1 MKYFERLLLVWL
13 CASSALAL
21 YWVDLFGEETF
32 DPFVWGELA
41 IKPVI
46 AITMFCIGWLLPRK
60 EIDEVA
66 RRWPTVLG
74 GTAVQYLSMPL
85 LALLICILFGIEGDL
100 RLGVLMAG
108 CVPGAMAS
116 NVLTLFSKGN
126 VSYSVGLTTSATL
139 LSPIIVPVALL
150 MLNSFTDDLPLGK
163 MAVTLLWTVVGPV
176 LAGHLVGRSL
186 PQYEH
191 IAKVVGSLVANVAI
205 LWIIAVIVGLTR
217 DRIAAASIG
226 LILPLLLLNLL
237 GYAAGYCGAKLMK
250 LPNSMRRAL
259 TLEVGLQNAGLGA
272 MLTLRV
278 LENETAAIP
287 TAIYMF
293 GCMLTGTILATFW
306 SMQDPSDESDEVT
319 AAQVVTEGQE

>member
-21 YWVDLFGEETF
+21 YWVELFGEATF
-32 DPFVWGELA
+32 DPFVWG
-41 IKPVI
+41 KPALNYVVMV
-46 AITMFCIGWLLPRK
+46 TMFCIGWLLPRK

-74 GTAVQYLSMPL
+74 GTVVQYLSMPL
-85 LALLICILFGIEGDL
+85 LALLVCILFGIEGDL
-100 RLGVLMAG
+100 RLGILMAG

-139 LSPIIVPVALL
+139 LSPLIVPVALGL
-150 MLNSFTDDLPLGK
+150 LSSFTGELPLSK
-163 MAVTLLWTVVGPV
+163 MSVTLLWTVVGPV

-186 PQYEH
+186 PRYEH
-191 IAKVVGSLVANVAI
+191 VAKVVGSLVANLAI

-217 DRIAAASIG
+217 DKIAAASVG
-226 LILPLLLLNLL
+226 LILPLLLMNLL
-237 GYAAGYCGAKLMK
+237 GYAAGYSGGKVMK

-259 TLEVGLQNAGLGA
+259 TLEVGLQNAGLGT
-272 MLTLRV
+272 MLTLTV
-278 LENETAAIP
+278 LNNEEAAIP
-287 TAIYMF
+287 TALYMF

-306 SMQDPSDESDEVT
+306 SMKDPSDETDEVT
-319 AAQVVTEGQE
+319 AAQVATEGQE